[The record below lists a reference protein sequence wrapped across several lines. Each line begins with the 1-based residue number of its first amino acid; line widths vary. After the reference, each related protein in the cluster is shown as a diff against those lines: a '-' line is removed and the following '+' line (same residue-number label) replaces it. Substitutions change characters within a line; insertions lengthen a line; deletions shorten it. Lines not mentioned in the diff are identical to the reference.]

1 MNYKSIIFSILIL
14 LSGVTAYAQDHQHTA
29 HLNMLLKNY
38 MDAKD
43 ALAEDNF
50 ETARSHLSE
59 FRSEVINNDEMNNH
73 DEHSQM
79 HASHHRS
86 MIEAVNDADQADDLK
101 VLRLAFKDITANLVK
116 ALENQ
121 DYSGETLYLQY
132 CPMAASNEGAE
143 WISDQEKIIN
153 PYMGKKMPSCGK
165 TEKEINPDN

>member
-1 MNYKSIIFSILIL
+1 MYFKLIIFSILIL
-14 LSGVTAYAQDHQHTA
+14 TSGVTAFAQEHQHTD
-29 HLNMLLKNY
+29 HLITLLENY
-38 MDAKD
+38 MNAKD

-59 FRSEVINNDEMNNH
+59 FRSEVINNKEMNNH
-73 DEHSQM
+73 GEHSQM

-86 MIEAVNDADQADDLK
+86 MIEAVNDADQAGDLK
-101 VLRLAFKDITANLVK
+101 ELRSAFKNITTNLVK

-132 CPMAASNEGAE
+132 CPMAAGNEGAE

-165 TEKEINPDN
+165 TKKEINPEN